1 MSCYTLS
8 EITVFGLC
16 EVLGGGGGGVFVRV
30 CTSYLISWIF
40 FQTEIKLNYVK
51 HLRIKISEKS
61 LNQRFDIT
69 MTLSLKASVAF
80 AV

>member
-16 EVLGGGGGGVFVRV
+16 EVLGGGGCIGKV